1 MILTTAKKSFPSDVL
16 DEGVVDTVKAYLL
29 DRLPAHYEDQGVSVD
44 ILRSVTAVGTE
55 SVGDIDCRSL
65 AVAQFAGSDAANA
78 LAAANK
84 RVANIL
90 TKVDEALPAIDQ
102 GLLSEPAEVALHRAL
117 TESQAALDAA
127 VANNDYP
134 KALSNLAKLREPVD
148 AFFDNVLVNADD
160 ASVRLNRLGLLKEL
174 RGQFLKVADLAVLAR

>member
-1 MILTTAKKSFPSDVL
+1 MCAPTPGLHPRKLEARAICLGRLQTHPFRQPNAPNNPASP
-16 DEGVVDTVKAYLL
+16 EETVRRHGMAGRHLVGQS
-29 DRLPAHYEDQGVSVD
+29 LP
-44 ILRSVTAVGTE
+44 
-55 SVGDIDCRSL
+55 
-65 AVAQFAGSDAANA
+65 ANA

>member
-1 MILTTAKKSFPSDVL
+1 M
-16 DEGVVDTVKAYLL
+16 
-29 DRLPAHYEDQGVSVD
+29 
-44 ILRSVTAVGTE
+44 
-55 SVGDIDCRSL
+55 
-65 AVAQFAGSDAANA
+65 
-78 LAAANK
+78 
-84 RVANIL
+84 
-90 TKVDEALPAIDQ
+90 
-102 GLLSEPAEVALHRAL
+102 ALHRAL